1 MRKVHF
7 LISATCISHPLHG
20 SSLSCSRSVTRVVLG
35 GGVVFFFW
43 KNGCCSFYFHLI
55 TNSKALG
62 SIYISS
68 VKQSSSG
75 LTQSHRYKQLL
86 MVWKYYENEILKRC

>member
-35 GGVVFFFW
+35 GGVVFLEKW
-43 KNGCCSFYFHLI
+43 ML
-55 TNSKALG
+55 
-62 SIYISS
+62 
-68 VKQSSSG
+68 
-75 LTQSHRYKQLL
+75 QLL
-86 MVWKYYENEILKRC
+86 FPFNHK